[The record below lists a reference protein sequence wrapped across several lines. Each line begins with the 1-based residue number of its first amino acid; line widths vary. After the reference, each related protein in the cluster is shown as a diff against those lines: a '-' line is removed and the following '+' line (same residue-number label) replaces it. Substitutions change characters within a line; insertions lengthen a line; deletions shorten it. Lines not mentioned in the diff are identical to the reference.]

1 MDEIENPKAEV
12 TVSWLTAEEGGRR
25 SGPPTA
31 PVYMATCVF
40 VQDGDD
46 DLPPDRPAS
55 ADQISILLQQTENL
69 GPTGGRYLAGF
80 LVPEL
85 ANDHLRPGAM
95 LLIMEGPRTV
105 GRAQV
110 DTVL

>member
-1 MDEIENPKAEV
+1 MDAIENPAAEV

-40 VQDGDD
+40 VEDGDD
-46 DLPPDRPAS
+46 ELLPGWPAS
-55 ADQISILLQQTENL
+55 ADQISILLQQTHNL
-69 GPTGGRYLAGF
+69 GPLRGRYLAGF

-85 ANDHLRPGAM
+85 ATDHLRPGARV
-95 LLIMEGPRTV
+95 LVMEGPKVV